1 VCRRKEEVLKLQMAI
16 GLGGMTFPALFV
28 FATVCAMAKEAK
40 RFSWR
45 KKNIAQ
51 LWRDITA
58 IGLALCSMLSGFVVL
73 MDAIMR
79 VVL

>member
-1 VCRRKEEVLKLQMAI
+1 MLALQMAM
-16 GLGGMTFPALFV
+16 GLGGLVFAALFV
-28 FATVCAMAKEAK
+28 ISTGLLMADEAK
-40 RFSWR
+40 TFSWR

-58 IGLALCSMLSGFVVL
+58 IGLALCAMVNSFAIM